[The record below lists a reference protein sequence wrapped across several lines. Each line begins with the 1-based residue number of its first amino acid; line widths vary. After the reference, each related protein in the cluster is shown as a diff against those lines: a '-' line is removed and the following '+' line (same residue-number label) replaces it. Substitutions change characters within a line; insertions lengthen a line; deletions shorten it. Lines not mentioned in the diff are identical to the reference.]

1 MIKLLHFKSKE
12 MPNPVYILR
21 TRTFGLSFNE
31 VFHEKHIKFDKNPI
45 HFNLLLTLSAW
56 YFLILVKPFK

>member
-1 MIKLLHFKSKE
+1 

-45 HFNLLLTLSAW
+45 HFNLLLTLSTW